1 MNTVENS
8 KRNKDS
14 QPTSANSKRPLLPV
28 KQERDVFQQ
37 EKKKALRAL
46 VVKETGIEPNPNP
59 STLDPIFF
67 DYAKTKS
74 LKVRNEIVKKNQAL
88 VTYIV
93 NKYYSAKK
101 DHKLVREDLLQ
112 EGTIGLLSAIE
123 GFKPEL
129 GYKFSTYATWWIR
142 QAVNN
147 YLLNVEPMIHVP
159 SHVRTANNKL
169 VRKLR
174 EENILY
180 QDFIN
185 SYKESDYSE
194 KMIESIGCAMRSKN
208 ISSLDDT
215 IKGHGGDGDGSMT
228 LKDVLSKDEEGV
240 GIEMLFDGGTMIKV
254 MKSALLKLSER
265 ERLILLLRFD
275 VIKTIPVKEKS

>member
-1 MNTVENS
+1 M
-8 KRNKDS
+8 
-14 QPTSANSKRPLLPV
+14 V
-28 KQERDVFQQ
+28 K
-37 EKKKALRAL
+37 A
-46 VVKETGIEPNPNP
+46 GIEPNPNP

-67 DYAKTKS
+67 EFAKTKS
-74 LKVRNEIVKKNQAL
+74 LKLRNEIVKKNQPL

-112 EGTIGLLSAIE
+112 EGMIGLFSAIE

-129 GYKFSTYATWWIR
+129 GYKFSTYSSWWIR

-169 VRKLR
+169 VRKLK

-185 SYKESDYSE
+185 SYKDSDYSE

-215 IKGHGGDGDGSMT
+215 IRGHGDGDGSMT
-228 LKDVLSKDEEGV
+228 LKDVLSKDEEGT
-240 GIEMLFDGGTMIKV
+240 GIEMLFDGGTLIKV

-275 VIKTIPVKEKS
+275 VIKTIPMVKKS